1 MEKNDAI
8 LLWCRL
14 GNIAFNCISKM
25 KLARVGNPGQERPTI
40 IDKDNN
46 YRDLSSIIKDFN
58 PDSLNFDTIKKLKN
72 INTKDLATIDNNQ
85 RIGACVSNP
94 SKFIGIGLNFKDHAI
109 EQNMPIP
116 KEPIIF
122 SKFTNSVSGPN
133 DDIVIPKNSNHTD
146 WEVELGFVIGKKCS
160 YVSEKDAMNYV
171 LGFFLVNDVSER
183 NFQKNKGGSWDK
195 GKGFDT
201 FGPIGPYIVTTDEID
216 DVHNLNMYLD
226 VDGERMQT
234 GNTNQ
239 MIFNISQLVS
249 YMSHCMT
256 LFPGDICCTGT
267 PPGVGENRKPSK
279 FLTGDETVKLGIDN
293 LGEQTHKVVN
303 HNA

>member
-1 MEKNDAI
+1 
-8 LLWCRL
+8 
-14 GNIAFNCISKM
+14 M

-58 PDSLNFDTIKKLKN
+58 PDSLNFDTINKLKN
-72 INTKDLATIDNNQ
+72 ININDLATIDKNH

-160 YVSEKDAMNYV
+160 YVSENDAMNYV

-279 FLTGDETVKLGIDN
+279 FLMGDETVKLAIDN